1 MVWFL
6 LSIRN
11 NDENCFLKVFSK
23 LKTLLIKKGD
33 SLFICFFCNLHLNFT
48 SYYKIWLLFIDIRF
62 NEHFISLFIWHS
74 KRLSTASLLKDISD
88 MALLYFDVL

>member
-1 MVWFL
+1 MPSKILFLIVVFEEVHQLCFLEGTVLRRASNLIFVLLMVWFL

-23 LKTLLIKKGD
+23 LKTLLMEKGD

-48 SYYKIWLLFIDIRF
+48 SYYKI
-62 NEHFISLFIWHS
+62 
-74 KRLSTASLLKDISD
+74 
-88 MALLYFDVL
+88 

>member
-1 MVWFL
+1 MPSKILFLIVVFEEVHQLCFLEETVLRRASNLIIVLLMVWFL

-23 LKTLLIKKGD
+23 LKTLLMEKGD

-48 SYYKIWLLFIDIRF
+48 SYYKI
-62 NEHFISLFIWHS
+62 
-74 KRLSTASLLKDISD
+74 
-88 MALLYFDVL
+88 

>member
-1 MVWFL
+1 MPSKILFLIVVFEEVHQLCFLEETVLRRASNLIFVLLMVWFL

-23 LKTLLIKKGD
+23 LKTLLMEKGD

-48 SYYKIWLLFIDIRF
+48 SYYKI
-62 NEHFISLFIWHS
+62 
-74 KRLSTASLLKDISD
+74 
-88 MALLYFDVL
+88 